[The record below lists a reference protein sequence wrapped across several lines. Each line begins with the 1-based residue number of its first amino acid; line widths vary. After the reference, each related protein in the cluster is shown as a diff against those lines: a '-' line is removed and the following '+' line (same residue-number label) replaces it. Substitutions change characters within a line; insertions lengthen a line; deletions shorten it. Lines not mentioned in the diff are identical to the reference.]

1 MDKRFDDFTEA
12 IIGRF
17 EQVDRRFEQMDRHLD
32 QIEGRFEKVG
42 DQISAV
48 NCQLNAQF
56 RWIIGLMAPLYMAL
70 IALVVKIFL
79 G

>member
-12 IIGRF
+12 IIG
-17 EQVDRRFEQMDRHLD
+17 RFEQMDRHLD